1 MRTDTLTIQPIAT
14 ARAATEALPE
24 HALGARAEQLVA
36 PAATILATTTA
47 VLLASGLAV
56 MLNLS

>member
-1 MRTDTLTIQPIAT
+1 MRSAPGRRGCIA
-14 ARAATEALPE
+14 
-24 HALGARAEQLVA
+24 LV
-36 PAATILATTTA
+36 ATILATTTA

>member
-14 ARAATEALPE
+14 AGGATEALPE
-24 HALGARAEQLVA
+24 HALGAQAAQLLA
-36 PAATILATTTA
+36 LAATILATTTA

>member
-14 ARAATEALPE
+14 AGAATAALPE
-24 HALGARAEQLVA
+24 NALGVRAAPLIALV
-36 PAATILATTTA
+36 ATILATTTA

>member
-1 MRTDTLTIQPIAT
+1 MRTDTLTIQPFAT
-14 ARAATEALPE
+14 AGADTEALPE
-24 HALGARAEQLVA
+24 NALGARAARLFALVA
-36 PAATILATTTA
+36 TIIATTTA